1 MLLGSSMEA
10 LGSSQD
16 FVRAL
21 KSSSDPPSNGSP
33 LKIQLARLAW
43 DNTSFYIPRKA
54 GVILEWLFT
63 RFQKEKGTQINP
75 LTDSAHWDLL
85 ADVLRTPGD
94 TQIEPLVSRLSISNL
109 LLSFLQAIA
118 STPTSWNENLLASA
132 LAAFQVLWPISLP
145 KTNLEAVTEPLW
157 TYFSISSLDIVK
169 KFPEFFND
177 IGTLLLNGF
186 QLAFENT
193 NTAGKKKVFATFSQ
207 SHFHQW
213 VKALHLTSES
223 VSSTRLDLFQVGTTV
238 LLYSDGL
245 RASLDTSQTAKTSNN
260 LVETVFAD
268 TKDPL
273 VRTALLQH
281 LPRIY
286 EEYIKTLRKHRAS
299 IFPAASSAVQFNSE
313 ICLAA
318 FAFAERCLLFV
329 GQNIPKDDTIL
340 GWKSKL
346 NIIRV
351 MEEHLSEAAT
361 LDHFVEKLR
370 EVASEATAL
379 LDNAWDEAHAELS
392 ECAYQV
398 LCCLFRIEPDLV
410 LPSISHVLER
420 LATTSSIVK
429 ESALVFLKQLIEYH
443 SRVRTLH
450 DLISS
455 ILTASVSSFSFLPF
469 SDAKRLYAVCHSS
482 PLYCLEFADELTG
495 AFKAFATPAQAKE
508 IVTSVQS
515 ALEASLCGCIA
526 AEDPGGKRR
535 KVSAHDKSSS
545 NTDSETEALKFGL
558 TERIAGIAL
567 PGIFSSVYKKDEPTQ
582 IACLSSIDELISEAM
597 KCTLSKLLDANVHVE
612 VKSKKRSRTAEDQD
626 SWARQ
631 STGAVLLR
639 LWYDVFL
646 RQGGEAVSSHT
657 WKTASTLGDSA
668 GRLTGLL
675 TQDILPDLQVEII
688 RFLYA
693 RETSKSTKGLQSVN
707 FGVLLDYFEAN
718 LFGDKKKA
726 RKDSTV
732 HSQATQ
738 DAAVDLWSFTLER
751 HLRTIDGSALEE
763 DINRFVSL
771 IIRSLSTAE
780 GPSRTSPSDI
790 IKRIFGRASFWEAP
804 NIRISML
811 STLQKETQKLAS
823 VNITECLEAISKDQF
838 GTTKS
843 NGISLGDVETC
854 VPLYRLLHYF
864 PSDYLSRSSR
874 IDLATRAL
882 TADVLIK
889 LLTAKEEPLSKDA
902 IEWRATFRSFLA
914 IVAKEFQVK
923 ALDDVFLS
931 RTWLEYLT
939 RARYS
944 PLHPTEAFIDTTIS
958 LISMSLKS
966 SIHAA
971 TRSGDPSR
979 LATAVDYFLQA
990 NLYMNMGSKTEDM
1003 LHRCLLTFIRM
1014 VTEEANF
1021 ASLSEDIVARLKTL
1035 QLALE
1040 KALIADIERVTCD
1053 KPTSQATADLLE
1065 AWHACLL
1072 LRRKVINASEA
1083 KTALTIGPKLLA
1095 VYCSPSAKAVNPK
1108 TIVLIRA
1115 NILSILAAEGALQ
1128 STADCDHVANLVAG
1142 YIVFTS
1148 GSGQE
1153 QVYDKAFIPVIKSF
1167 STAQYGVALDL
1178 VADALQTSSPHS
1190 PQLSGL
1196 LHLSR
1201 ILHEG
1206 PEGTSKLAYEHSSRC
1221 LGIFVNQIISA
1232 ECPSE
1237 IVSRILNLIQT
1248 QCVEK
1253 AASLRSVDVSG
1264 ILSILAKLLGGSTQ
1278 HEAHTSSSIFQSIVY
1293 VANSIVR
1300 QRRDLLSPLLPHLA
1314 AILRQLLSAM
1324 RAARPLLG
1332 TKQYRLIAD
1341 TLPSWI
1347 NLSEPLSENDAQ
1359 ALTRLLTALTT
1370 KSMIRTHGP
1379 IQQQKTE
1386 SLARPFARHAPYVLL
1401 AYLQIMNDPL
1411 SRISV
1416 GVRRELEPGLFALCA
1431 IMGEHG
1437 RDTLMVQSLDVGGKS
1452 LFKTLWKEYDRQK
1465 YVGKG

>member
-1 MLLGSSMEA
+1 MSRAHCA
-10 LGSSQD
+10 LISSQE
-16 FVRAL
+16 FIRAL
-21 KSSSDPPSNGSP
+21 KASSDPPSNGSP
-33 LKIQLARLAW
+33 LKIQFARLAW

-85 ADVLRTPGD
+85 TDVLRAPGD
-94 TQIEPLVSRLSISNL
+94 TQIEPLLSTLLISNL
-109 LLSFLQAIA
+109 LISFLQAIA
-118 STPTSWNENLLASA
+118 STPTSWNEGLLASA
-132 LAAFQVLWPISLP
+132 RAAFQVLWPISLP

-157 TYFSISSLDIVK
+157 IYFSISSLDIVK

-213 VKALHLTSES
+213 LKALHLTSES
-223 VSSTRLDLFQVGTTV
+223 VSSTRVDLFQAGITI
-238 LLYSDGL
+238 LLYSNGL
-245 RASLDTSQTAKTSNN
+245 RASLNTSQAATKTSNN
-260 LVETVFAD
+260 LVQTVFAN

-273 VRTALLQH
+273 VQTALLQH

-286 EEYIKTLRKHRAS
+286 EEYIKALRKHRAS

-318 FAFAERCLLFV
+318 SAFAERCLLFI
-329 GQNIPKDDTIL
+329 GQNVQKDNIVL

-351 MEEHLSEAAT
+351 TEEHLSEAAT

-379 LDNAWDEAHAELS
+379 LDNAWDEVHAELS
-392 ECAYQV
+392 ECAYLV

-410 LPSISHVLER
+410 LSSISHVLER
-420 LATTSSIVK
+420 LATTSPVVK
-429 ESALVFLKQLIEYH
+429 ESALVFLKQLTEYH

-450 DLISS
+450 DLISL
-455 ILTASVSSFSFLPF
+455 ILTTSVSSFSFLPF
-469 SDAKRLYAVCHSS
+469 SDVKRLYVVCRSS

-495 AFKAFATPAQAKE
+495 AFKAFATAAQAKE
-508 IVTSVQS
+508 IAASVQT
-515 ALEASLCGCIA
+515 ALEISLRGCIA
-526 AEDPGGKRR
+526 AEGPGGKRR
-535 KVSAHDKSSS
+535 K
-545 NTDSETEALKFGL
+545 TETEALKFGL
-558 TERIAGIAL
+558 TERVAGVAL
-567 PGIFSSVYKKDEPTQ
+567 SGVFSSVYKKDEPAQ
-582 IACLSSIDELISEAM
+582 ITCLSSIDELISEVM
-597 KCTLSKLLDANVHVE
+597 ECTLSKLLDADVHVE
-612 VKSKKRSRTAEDQD
+612 VKSKKRSHTAEDED

-631 STGAVLLR
+631 STSAALLK

-646 RQGGEAVSSHT
+646 HQGGETVSSHT
-657 WKTASTLGDSA
+657 WKTALTLGDSA

-675 TQDILPDLQVEII
+675 KKDILPDLQVEII

-693 RETSKSTKGLQSVN
+693 RETSNPTEELQSVN
-707 FGVLLDYFEAN
+707 FGALLDYFEES
-718 LFGDKKKA
+718 LFGDRGEA
-726 RKDSTV
+726 RKDST
-732 HSQATQ
+732 QATQ

-751 HLRTIDGSALEE
+751 HLGTINESASEE

-771 IIRSLSTAE
+771 IIRSLSTVE

-790 IKRIFGRASFWEAP
+790 IKRTFGRASFWEAP
-804 NIRISML
+804 NIRTSML

-823 VNITECLEAISKDQF
+823 VNITECLEDISKDQF
-838 GTTKS
+838 GTAKS
-843 NGISLGDVETC
+843 NGISLGDVEAC

-864 PSDYLSRSSR
+864 PFDYLSRSSR
-874 IDLATRAL
+874 IDLAMRAL
-882 TADVLIK
+882 TADVLTK
-889 LLTAKEEPLSKDA
+889 LLTEKEEPLSKDA
-902 IEWRATFRSFLA
+902 IEWRATFRSFL
-914 IVAKEFQVK
+914 VTVVKEFHVK
-923 ALDDVFLS
+923 ALDDVSLS

-939 RARYS
+939 QARYS
-944 PLHPTEAFIDTTIS
+944 PLHPTKVFIDTTIS
-958 LISMSLKS
+958 LISMILKS

-971 TRSGDPSR
+971 TKPGDASR

-990 NLYMNMGSKTEDM
+990 NLYMNMDSKKEDM

-1014 VTEEANF
+1014 VTGEANF
-1021 ASLSEDIVARLKTL
+1021 ASLPEDIVARLKTL

-1040 KALIADIERVTCD
+1040 NALIVDIEHVTCG

-1072 LRRKVINASEA
+1072 LRRKVINAPEA
-1083 KTALTIGPKLLA
+1083 KTAALTFGPKLLA
-1095 VYCSPSAKAVNPK
+1095 VYCSPSAKALDPK
-1108 TIVLIRA
+1108 TTVSIRA

-1128 STADCDHVANLVAG
+1128 STTDCNYVANLVAG
-1142 YIVFTS
+1142 YIAFTS
-1148 GSGQE
+1148 GNGQE

-1167 STAQYGVALDL
+1167 STTQYRAALGL
-1178 VADALQTSSPHS
+1178 VADALQTSNPHS
-1190 PQLSGL
+1190 PQLSEL
-1196 LHLSR
+1196 LHLSS
-1201 ILHEG
+1201 ILLHEG

-1221 LGIFVNQIISA
+1221 LGIFVDQVVSA

-1237 IVSRILNLIQT
+1237 IISHILNLIQT

-1264 ILSILAKLLGGSTQ
+1264 ILSILAKILDGSTQ
-1278 HEAHTSSSIFQSIVY
+1278 HEAHTSSIFQSIVY

-1332 TKQYRLIAD
+1332 TKQYRLIVD

-1347 NLSEPLSENDAQ
+1347 NPSEPLSENDAQ

-1370 KSMIRTHGP
+1370 KFMIRIHGP
-1379 IQQQKTE
+1379 IQQQKAE

-1411 SRISV
+1411 SRISI

-1437 RDTLMVQSLDVGGKS
+1437 RDTLTVQSLDVGGKS
-1452 LFKTLWKEYDRQK
+1452 LER
-1465 YVGKG
+1465 V